1 MGALFRI
8 IISGL
13 RFAAPASIGYFF
25 NDAATWIGKTFPST
39 VDQQTGGLKLW
50 AKIVLMLLMG
60 ILVFF
65 ILSAIGGRKNKKG
78 SGIFLFL
85 LSATWLLCGAP
96 IDGLVYGTAL
106 ITLTTGAGIVTPAN
120 LTFVPEYLFYA
131 AATQLTGV
139 KITVQGD
146 GVIFDSDANGLTHC
160 GVNRVQGQL
169 TNGYSFRLSNGL
181 IANKNVLFEFT
192 NSAAQTPVIY
202 YDSFQTPSK
211 ENRLYLQLLRQTALV
226 GGTDF
231 DNLVTLSL
239 PSMSATDYV
248 NILMK
253 DGTQQSNI
261 LRQDLQQKLG
271 YTQNIIN
278 TPIYQYDNW
287 DLKAAKINVQVG
299 VTQTAYVQRFVKPI
313 SDGMIGQ
320 AIIAKG

>member
-1 MGALFRI
+1 MSGI
-8 IISGL
+8 IRLLISGL
-13 RFAAPASIGYFF
+13 KFAAPASIGYFF
-25 NDAATWIGKTFPST
+25 NDAATWVGKTFPST
-39 VDQQTGGLKLW
+39 VDPATQGLKLW
-50 AKIVLMLLMG
+50 VKIVLMLAMG

-65 ILSAIGGRKNKKG
+65 VISALVGKGKKG
-78 SGIFLFL
+78 RSTGMFMFL
-85 LSATWLLCGAP
+85 LSATWLIFGG
-96 IDGLVYGTAL
+96 DSEFVYGTAL
-106 ITLTTGAGIVTPAN
+106 ITLTTGAAVVTSAN

-131 AATQLTGV
+131 AATQLTGI

-146 GVIFDSDANGLTHC
+146 VVIFDSDANGLTHC

-181 IANKNVLFEFT
+181 ITNKNVLFEFT

-239 PSMSATDYV
+239 PSMAATDYC

-287 DLKAAKINVQVG
+287 DLKAAKINVQVAA
-299 VTQTAYVQRFVKPI
+299 TQTAYVQRFVKPI